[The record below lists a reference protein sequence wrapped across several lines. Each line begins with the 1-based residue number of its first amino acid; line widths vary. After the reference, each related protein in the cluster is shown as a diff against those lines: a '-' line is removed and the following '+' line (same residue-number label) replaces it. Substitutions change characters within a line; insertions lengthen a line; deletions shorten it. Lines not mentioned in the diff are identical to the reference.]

1 MPATARCSPR
11 NLSGDVMDISSSD
24 VRQIKPRLLYEAAAQ
39 EIRRAILGRVYE
51 PGNRL
56 NEVKLARD
64 LNLSRGPVREA
75 LRQLEQEGLVSS
87 EPQKGVRVRLLSAL
101 EARNA
106 LAIRQT
112 LETLNLDEVV
122 RAVSRDDLT
131 DLEMLMSQMTEA
143 ERLQDIVE
151 VVELDYLFHERFL
164 EIVPSAVV
172 GRTWRAIAG
181 QIRMYLA
188 IGDTT
193 WAQSGSVAVSHEPII
208 DALKQRDAE
217 LLGAAIIGHI
227 DENRSSIGMENGP

>member
-1 MPATARCSPR
+1 
-11 NLSGDVMDISSSD
+11 MDTSASN
-24 VRQIKPRLLYEAAAQ
+24 VRQVKPRLLYESAAQ

-87 EPQKGVRVRLLSAL
+87 EPQKGVRVHQLSAH

-106 LAIRQT
+106 LAIRET
-112 LETLNLDEVV
+112 LETLNLKEIVQS
-122 RAVSRDDLT
+122 VSSGDLAE
-131 DLEMLMSQMTEA
+131 LRLLMTHMAEA
-143 ERLQDIVE
+143 ERTQDIVE
-151 VVELDYLFHERFL
+151 VVELDYEFHERFL
-164 EIVPSAVV
+164 EIAPSAVI

-208 DALKQRDAE
+208 AALEQRDAE
-217 LLGAAIIGHI
+217 LLSAAIISHI
-227 DENRSSIGMENGP
+227 EENRSSIGMESIDGNRR